1 MMAVGCWGKE
11 VFVLYHLPVSF
22 LGEGLLMAEILQH
35 LGCMKP

>member
-1 MMAVGCWGKE
+1 MAVGCGGKE
-11 VFVLYHLPVSF
+11 VFVLYHHFAVSF